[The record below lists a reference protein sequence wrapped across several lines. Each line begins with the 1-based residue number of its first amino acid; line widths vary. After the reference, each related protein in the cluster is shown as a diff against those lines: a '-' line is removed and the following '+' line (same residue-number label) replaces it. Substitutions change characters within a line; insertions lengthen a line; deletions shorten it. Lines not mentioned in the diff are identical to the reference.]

1 MARTPQKT
9 NSAPVL
15 KTQSTPDFLIIQNDY
30 IGMKEE
36 NKILSAEYEKQIAQL
51 KYVINNLKKENEE
64 LKDGFTKEE
73 ASKFLEENEELK
85 KENKK
90 YEEAVVQSHQK
101 YMKLKKEKDHFESIV
116 KNVQGK
122 VLTDHQLFKKLKK
135 ENKNLHAENK
145 KLKNRNLYKKLR
157 KEIAELKA
165 QLSISFDP
173 EHLESLGIYKF
184 CKCCGDHF
192 AYEWDDCFDYE
203 NKICL
208 ECKKK

>member
-36 NKILSAEYEKQIAQL
+36 NKILSAEYEKQIAE
-51 KYVINNLKKENEE
+51 LKKER
-64 LKDGFTKEE
+64 D
-73 ASKFLEENEELK
+73 ELK

-90 YEEAVVQSHQK
+90 YDEAVVQSHQK
-101 YMKLKKEKDHFESIV
+101 YMQLKKEKDHFESIV

-173 EHLESLGIYKF
+173 EHLESLGIFKF

-192 AYEWDDCFDYE
+192 AYEWDDRFDYE